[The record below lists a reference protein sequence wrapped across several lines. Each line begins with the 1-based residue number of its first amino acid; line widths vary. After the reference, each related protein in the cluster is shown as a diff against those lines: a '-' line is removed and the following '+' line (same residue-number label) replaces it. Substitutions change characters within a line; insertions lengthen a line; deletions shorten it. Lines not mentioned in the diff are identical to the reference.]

1 MKNVLTKDT
10 RISYQ
15 PGSPYVPGDP
25 GQPYLPARWV
35 TEQVYQLVYP
45 KSNQLSES
53 FSGSGGLGKIFW
65 AKPDSN
71 QGSIEYNSGRGWTPQ
86 TGYASAKTSYPSYQL
101 VSKQVWVPAQPYIP
115 PTPPKAATAGFV
127 TTDFNLGWNSGARSK
142 AVLVYDGGFNFSIS
156 PSASGVV
163 IGLNTEDT
171 GYGFTEIKHGIYAT
185 HGTAYIMENGQK
197 GAMIGSFTAE
207 DIFSVSRRNGVVT
220 YLKNNVP
227 VATSSTPSEGP
238 VVLDVS
244 MYSGGDTVF
253 DPVLVAESSAHGS
266 FLPLSGMAGNIQY
279 AFAAGEFAPLTG
291 SAREFKKSEGVFL
304 PLAGMAS
311 NKVYG
316 AGQGAFSAL
325 TGQAGMNKDELTP
338 TYAVASGAFAFLT
351 GAASGLIGTV
361 GRQENAE
368 FQPFKSLSGDKPYA
382 EAASEFQPLTGFAQ
396 NQFGHEEVIMSSLA
410 LSLNPMIANSLISVL
425 MSSTGQVTGAISFDL
440 LMDAELSST
449 GQAST
454 TFDLDS
460 AIEATILSVISART
474 SLGMGSAGDTCWVV
488 NADTGASSRYEG
500 FEFNSFATL
509 DGQLYATRE
518 DGLYRVGADDD
529 AGEPIRAM
537 ISLGRQTFGSTHLKG
552 LTAAY
557 LGVSS
562 TDTMYLKVVVNDG
575 NEYIYRARRNDE
587 FMKTQR
593 IDTGKGLRANYF
605 DFEIYN
611 SDGSDFEL
619 DSVEFAP
626 VQLSRRI

>member
-1 MKNVLTKDT
+1 MSGLKSRMTWGQS
-10 RISYQ
+10 ISYYQ
-15 PGSPYVPGDP
+15 ANLVVHGV
-25 GQPYLPARWV
+25 WV
-35 TEQVYQLVYP
+35 
-45 KSNQLSES
+45 
-53 FSGSGGLGKIFW
+53 
-65 AKPDSN
+65 
-71 QGSIEYNSGRGWTPQ
+71 WTPA
-86 TGYASAKTSYPSYQL
+86 TKP
-101 VSKQVWVPAQPYIP
+101 IP
-115 PTPPKAATAGFV
+115 PTPAIEAEPATIF
-127 TTDFNLGWNSGARSK
+127 TDFNVGWNSRAESV
-142 AVLVYDGGFNFSIS
+142 AVVEGLGRFDFQVS
-156 PSASGVV
+156 PSSVGVV
-163 IGLNTEDT
+163 VGIGGQRGLPHFMLEHAFYFSRATVVVMEKGVKLGPTRGFTGEDVFSLARVPDGVMYLINDEEVWFTPSSTMRPSILQAALYVSGDMVFNASVSTVSGGRTSLPNLFGIGFEKEYGTSSTFLPQLICEGRDFDISVHASLSPLTSLGSDTPIGSAITALSPLTGT
-171 GYGFTEIKHGIYAT
+171 GYGSAEELGYALSATSLAYLQSYLTGRSVKIVRSNCTLLPITGLGSDREYAASISYIEELEGFALSYAEGDVHMTSLGEAFTEVF
-185 HGTAYIMENGQK
+185 
-197 GAMIGSFTAE
+197 GS
-207 DIFSVSRRNGVVT
+207 
-220 YLKNNVP
+220 
-227 VATSSTPSEGP
+227 
-238 VVLDVS
+238 
-244 MYSGGDTVF
+244 
-253 DPVLVAESSAHGS
+253 
-266 FLPLSGMAGNIQY
+266 
-279 AFAAGEFAPLTG
+279 
-291 SAREFKKSEGVFL
+291 
-304 PLAGMAS
+304 
-311 NKVYG
+311 
-316 AGQGAFSAL
+316 
-325 TGQAGMNKDELTP
+325 
-338 TYAVASGAFAFLT
+338 
-351 GAASGLIGTV
+351 
-361 GRQENAE
+361 
-368 FQPFKSLSGDKPYA
+368 
-382 EAASEFQPLTGFAQ
+382 
-396 NQFGHEEVIMSSLA
+396 
-410 LSLNPMIANSLISVL
+410 SLISVL

-562 TDTMYLKVVVNDG
+562 TDTMYLKVVVNGG